1 MRLLVSG
8 GVKDEGGTMRL
19 LVSGGGTGGHVYPI
33 LSVLAGFES
42 PLTVLYVGRRGGLEE
57 DLVARTTVPFHG
69 LRMGGGLRGVP
80 PWVAAGNA
88 VLMLAAGCEAWRLVR
103 AFRPQAVFVTG
114 GFVCVPVVVAGW
126 ACRVPV
132 LVYLPDVE
140 PGLAVR
146 FLARFAT
153 RVAVTVEAARDHL
166 PAGAEKVVVTGYPV
180 RPAFWTTDRAT
191 ARARLGVEPAE
202 PLLVVFG
209 GSRGAHSINVAVGQS
224 LADLVRLAV
233 VIHVC
238 GPEDEAGFQARR
250 TALPPEWQER
260 YRPYGYLHE
269 EMPLVLAAADLVVS
283 RAGAA
288 VLGEYPAAG
297 VPSVLIPYPYAGA
310 HQIHNAN
317 YLAQAGA
324 AVLLE
329 NDRLRAG
336 ELLPTVKAL
345 LDDPDRRAAM
355 ARAARRLA
363 RPDATGRLASL
374 LTALAV
380 TRG

>member
-57 DLVARTTVPFHG
+57 DLVARTAIPFHG

-80 PWVAAGNA
+80 PWVAIGNA
-88 VLMLAAGCEAWRLVR
+88 ALMVGAIFEALRVVR
-103 AFRPQAVFVTG
+103 AFRPQVVFVTG

-126 ACRVPV
+126 ACRVPI

-180 RPAFWTTDRAT
+180 RPDFWATDRAT
-191 ARARLGVEPAE
+191 ARARLGLEPAE

-224 LADLVRLAV
+224 LADLVQLAV

-238 GPEDEAGFQARR
+238 GPEDEAGFQNQRM
-250 TALPPEWQER
+250 ALPAEVRER
-260 YRPYGYLHE
+260 YRPYGYLDD
-269 EMPLVLAAADLVVS
+269 MPQALAAADLVVS

-310 HQIHNAN
+310 HQARNAN
-317 YLAQAGA
+317 YLVQAGA

-345 LDDPDRRAAM
+345 LDDPARRAAM
-355 ARAARRLA
+355 ASAARRLA

>member
-1 MRLLVSG
+1 
-8 GVKDEGGTMRL
+8 MRL

-33 LSVLAGFES
+33 LSVLAGFEAQS
-42 PLTVLYVGRRGGLEE
+42 PQGETPEVVYVGRRGGLEE
-57 DLVARTTVPFHG
+57 GIVTRAGLPFHG

-80 PWVAAGNA
+80 PWVAVGNA
-88 VLMLAAGCEAWRLVR
+88 ALMAGAWVEALRLVR

-114 GFVCVPVVVAGW
+114 GFVCVPVVLACGV
-126 ACRVPV
+126 CRVPV

-153 RVAVTVEAARDHL
+153 QVAVTVAASRDYL
-166 PAGAEKVVVTGYPV
+166 PAHKVVVTGYPV
-180 RPAFWTTDRAT
+180 RPAFWVADRAT
-191 ARARLGVEPAE
+191 ARAQLGIGPDQ
-202 PLLVVFG
+202 PLLVVLG
-209 GSRGAHSINVAVGQS
+209 GSRGAHSINVAVGQA
-224 LADLVRLAV
+224 LPDLVRLAV

-238 GPEDEAGFQARR
+238 GPADEPDFQAQRA
-250 TALPPEWQER
+250 ALPAAMQDR
-260 YRPYGYLHE
+260 YRPYGYLD
-269 EMPLVLAAADLVVS
+269 EMPQALAAADLVVS

-310 HQIHNAN
+310 HQMHNAN
-317 YLAQAGA
+317 HLAQAGA

-336 ELLPTVKAL
+336 QLLPTVQAL
-345 LDDPDRRAAM
+345 LDDPARRAAM
-355 ARAARRLA
+355 ARAARGLA
-363 RPDATGRLASL
+363 RPDAVFRVVEL
-374 LTALAV
+374 LTALA
-380 TRG
+380 